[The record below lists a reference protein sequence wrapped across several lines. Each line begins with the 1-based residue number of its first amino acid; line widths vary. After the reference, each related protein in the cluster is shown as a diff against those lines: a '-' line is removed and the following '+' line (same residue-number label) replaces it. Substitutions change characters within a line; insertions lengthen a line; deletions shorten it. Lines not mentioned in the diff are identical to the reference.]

1 MIKTPAHDDGEMPC
15 RQAIWQEKRGEAMEE
30 AVVEAVAAQSESGI
44 MTQPSVVVIVL
55 VWLLRSS
62 LVVCGL
68 VLAATAG
75 VWYGVR
81 RPTASVLVP
90 GQSSTLATP
99 LAFCGRLR
107 ANWACV
113 QWVYH
118 VLPAFPDWI
127 VLQSQCRSTS
137 LSRAA
142 SHHRTLSCFY
152 SYYTPDRAPTRKDH
166 RAIILSAC
174 ALDHPSRS
182 PLCPSTRQADIS
194 TLYSVHMYEACT
206 PLFLQWAAAKTT
218 SPQVQQFDTGGP
230 LEPVKT
236 NPGVLLVVVNFE
248 EQEPAAVP
256 NGAERRDLPSA
267 RRSSGTTRPRIHASL
282 AASLP
287 HGLSTRQG
295 QGALKEKTRQG
306 QLFMKSNIHG

>member
-1 MIKTPAHDDGEMPC
+1 MPC

-44 MTQPSVVVIVL
+44 LTQPSVVVIVL

-113 QWVYH
+113 QLVH
-118 VLPAFPDWI
+118 STILAVL
-127 VLQSQCRSTS
+127 
-137 LSRAA
+137 
-142 SHHRTLSCFY
+142 
-152 SYYTPDRAPTRKDH
+152 
-166 RAIILSAC
+166 LSAHQLVKQIC
-174 ALDHPSRS
+174 RH
-182 PLCPSTRQADIS
+182 C
-194 TLYSVHMYEACT
+194 TLYILLKSNSSI
-206 PLFLQWAAAKTT
+206 P
-218 SPQVQQFDTGGP
+218 GGQP

-236 NPGVLLVVVNFE
+236 NPGVLLVVVVVNFE

-256 NGAERRDLPSA
+256 NGADGAGFCPLRADQVPLVPE
-267 RRSSGTTRPRIHASL
+267 
-282 AASLP
+282 
-287 HGLSTRQG
+287 STRRWPPLSRT
-295 QGALKEKTRQG
+295 ARPLDKVKVP
-306 QLFMKSNIHG
+306 

>member
-15 RQAIWQEKRGEAMEE
+15 RQAIRQEKRGEAMEE

-118 VLPAFPDWI
+118 VPTFPDWI
-127 VLQSQCRSTS
+127 VLQSRCRSTS
-137 LSRAA
+137 LKLSRAA
-142 SHHRTLSCFY
+142 SHHQTLSCFY
-152 SYYTPDRAPTRKDH
+152 SCYTPDRAPTRKDH
-166 RAIILSAC
+166 RATEYYSIPCLC
-174 ALDHPSRS
+174 TGPS
-182 PLCPSTRQADIS
+182 
-194 TLYSVHMYEACT
+194 
-206 PLFLQWAAAKTT
+206 
-218 SPQVQQFDTGGP
+218 
-230 LEPVKT
+230 
-236 NPGVLLVVVNFE
+236 
-248 EQEPAAVP
+248 
-256 NGAERRDLPSA
+256 
-267 RRSSGTTRPRIHASL
+267 
-282 AASLP
+282 
-287 HGLSTRQG
+287 
-295 QGALKEKTRQG
+295 
-306 QLFMKSNIHG
+306 

>member
-44 MTQPSVVVIVL
+44 MTQPSVVVVVL

-113 QWVYH
+113 QWV
-118 VLPAFPDWI
+118 
-127 VLQSQCRSTS
+127 
-137 LSRAA
+137 
-142 SHHRTLSCFY
+142 
-152 SYYTPDRAPTRKDH
+152 
-166 RAIILSAC
+166 
-174 ALDHPSRS
+174 
-182 PLCPSTRQADIS
+182 
-194 TLYSVHMYEACT
+194 
-206 PLFLQWAAAKTT
+206 
-218 SPQVQQFDTGGP
+218 
-230 LEPVKT
+230 
-236 NPGVLLVVVNFE
+236 
-248 EQEPAAVP
+248 
-256 NGAERRDLPSA
+256 
-267 RRSSGTTRPRIHASL
+267 
-282 AASLP
+282 
-287 HGLSTRQG
+287 
-295 QGALKEKTRQG
+295 
-306 QLFMKSNIHG
+306 